1 MATVCVI
8 DDDPAVRD
16 SLTALLQAAG
26 LEASTFASAEAFL
39 AYGGIAH
46 AGCALVDL
54 RIPGMDG
61 ITLLMK
67 LKASGSRLPVV
78 VMTGHADVQIAVA
91 AMKAGAIDFIEKPY
105 SADALLTLV
114 RRALNLAGQ
123 GEGMN
128 AETVE
133 ITAKIA
139 TLTPRERDML
149 NHLVLGHANKIIA
162 YELQISPRTV
172 EIHRSNLMKKMGAGS
187 LSHLVRMA
195 ISAGIG
201 GIKGDS
207 GKG

>member
-1 MATVCVI
+1 
-8 DDDPAVRD
+8 
-16 SLTALLQAAG
+16 
-26 LEASTFASAEAFL
+26 
-39 AYGGIAH
+39 
-46 AGCALVDL
+46 
-54 RIPGMDG
+54 
-61 ITLLMK
+61 
-67 LKASGSRLPVV
+67 
-78 VMTGHADVQIAVA
+78 VQIAVA